1 MFSKHAQTPFFL
13 CFSSKIFCVQE
24 SLAFG
29 LHRGGRVLLGDEM
42 GLGKTLQVRRNF
54 RLLQLRKFLGRK
66 RCHDDE
72 YEICYL
78 YIYIYMY
85 IHLYI
90 YTLYTYR

>member
-1 MFSKHAQTPFFL
+1 M
-13 CFSSKIFCVQE
+13 
-24 SLAFG
+24 
-29 LHRGGRVLLGDEM
+29 LLGDEM

-78 YIYIYMY
+78 YIYIC
-85 IHLYI
+85 IYI
-90 YTLYTYR
+90 YTYIHCIHTDDSDAAVISKDFSG

>member
-1 MFSKHAQTPFFL
+1 M
-13 CFSSKIFCVQE
+13 
-24 SLAFG
+24 
-29 LHRGGRVLLGDEM
+29 LLGDEM

-78 YIYIYMY
+78 YIYVYTS
-85 IHLYI
+85 IHI
-90 YTLYTYR
+90 YTVYIQMILMLQSLAKISLGKCCCSLFLLFWYSFPI